1 MEGRKGKCTPMDDTK
16 PKTLWALVS
25 LVCGILGCCGLV
37 AFGLLVSLH
46 PFSDTTGVTVGLWI
60 LCLVFPSGVLCLLG
74 VIFGFVA
81 MLRIGSGQYGGR
93 GAALTGIILGFLPLA
108 FALII
113 FGCLPLAFAFVP
125 FLLSHADSNPLR
137 W

>member
-1 MEGRKGKCTPMDDTK
+1 M
-16 PKTLWALVS
+16 
-25 LVCGILGCCGLV
+25 
-37 AFGLLVSLH
+37 SLH

-93 GAALTGIILGFLPLA
+93 GAALTGIILGFFPVA

-113 FGCLPLAFAFVP
+113 FGCLPLAFAFVS

>member
-1 MEGRKGKCTPMDDTK
+1 MDDTK
-16 PKTLWALVS
+16 PRTLWAFVS
-25 LVCGILGCCGLV
+25 LVCGILGWCGLV

-81 MLRIGSGQYGGR
+81 LLRIGSGQYGGR
-93 GAALTGIILGFLPLA
+93 GAALTGIILGCLPLA
-108 FALII
+108 FAL
-113 FGCLPLAFAFVP
+113 VS